1 MSKKPV
7 GNSQFDFSKEIEPT
21 EWLVKDLIPLGQL
34 IICLARSGHGKSY
47 FSEDLAVKIVYE
59 KQFLGK
65 ETMAGDVLIID
76 QDTPTQSIEKR
87 LTTFGRRNGDK
98 PLHNL
103 FLRTHEGLSFSD
115 GTVYNVINEYPDIK
129 LAIIDTYHSVLGTFN
144 PNTTV
149 DANYAL
155 TQLKSRCVCKN
166 KTVWVNHHLSEK
178 EFVDYTDLMFGDTL
192 GKAMGNSAIIQRADS
207 VFVLCG
213 VIEGNELKEMYIR
226 PWGKRAFIPQKPF
239 LASFDSNEFKYIGI
253 LQKSEDECIG
263 DLRVMF
269 AEHPE
274 EGYTVQKAHDITG
287 HKHGIRKIYN
297 TLAAMERIGEA
308 RMERGKSNQFQYF
321 STKQGQQDNVMVK
334 YWTVMKNG

>member
-1 MSKKPV
+1 MSK
-7 GNSQFDFSKEIEPT
+7 GQSSFNFEKEIEPT

-47 FSEDLAVKIVYE
+47 LAEDLAVKIVYG

-65 ETMAGDVLIID
+65 ETMSGDVLIID
-76 QDTPTQSIEKR
+76 QDTPTQSVEKR
-87 LTTFGRRNGDK
+87 LTTFGQCNGDK

-115 GTVYNVINEYPDIK
+115 GTIYKVINEYSDIK

-155 TQLKSRCVCKN
+155 TQLKSKCVCKD

-178 EFVDYTDLMFGDTL
+178 EFVDYSDLMFGDTL

-239 LASFDSNEFKYIGI
+239 LASFDSHEFKYVGI
-253 LQKSEDECIG
+253 LQKEVDECIG
-263 DLRVMF
+263 FLRVLF
-269 AEHPE
+269 SEHPE
-274 EGYTVQKAHDITG
+274 EGYTVQEAYDEMG
-287 HKHGIRKIYN
+287 HSHGIHKVYG
-297 TLAAMERIGEA
+297 TLAAMEHMGEV
-308 RMERGKSNQFQYF
+308 RMERGKSNQFKYF
-321 STKQGQQDNVMVK
+321 STKVGNPTKVIVK
-334 YWTVMKNG
+334 YWTVLKNE